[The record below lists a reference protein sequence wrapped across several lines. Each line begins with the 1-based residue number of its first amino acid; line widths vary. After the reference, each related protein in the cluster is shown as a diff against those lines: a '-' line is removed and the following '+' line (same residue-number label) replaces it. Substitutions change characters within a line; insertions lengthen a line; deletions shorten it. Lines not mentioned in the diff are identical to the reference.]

1 MAHLP
6 PSANINS
13 LSWIEQFLCQEWR
26 IDFVRPM
33 PRLFFAS
40 RAGRAFFECVEADYS
55 PFLRKTYSPFWS
67 LSKEQYQS
75 SDPAS
80 DLAGTF
86 SKTSEFWP
94 FAKRALGAVPKASLL
109 LDHQAQKL
117 FLAGTHKILS
127 RLGEVN
133 LTFHV
138 IHAHA
143 VNFDAALLDKPFRLA
158 ARRCECQFH

>member
-1 MAHLP
+1 MNMWRRTILRFCGKRFRRFGVYQK
-6 PSANINS
+6 NS
-13 LSWIEQFLCQEWR
+13 TKVL
-26 IDFVRPM
+26 
-33 PRLFFAS
+33 
-40 RAGRAFFECVEADYS
+40 
-55 PFLRKTYSPFWS
+55 T
-67 LSKEQYQS
+67 
-75 SDPAS
+75 PAS

-86 SKTSEFWP
+86 SKTSEFWS

-117 FLAGTHKILS
+117 LLAGTYKILS

-143 VNFDAALLDKPFRLA
+143 VNFDATLLDKPFRLA